1 MTWEGVIDNR
11 GLIRAVR
18 LTDRN
23 RRVIRWD
30 GLSGPTTDWGQHN
43 ARLIVAAP
51 EMLGVLERIVDIED
65 GTGMGVIGWSEAMD
79 DAREIVKKARG
90 EQWQ

>member
-18 LTDRN
+18 LSDRN
-23 RRVIRWD
+23 RRVVRWD
-30 GLSGPTTDWGQHN
+30 GLSGPTTEWGQHN

-51 EMLGVLERIVDIED
+51 AMLEVLQRIVDIED
-65 GTGMGVIGWSEAMD
+65 DHGMGAIGWSEAMD
-79 DAREIVKKARG
+79 DAREVIKKARG
-90 EQWQ
+90 K

>member
-18 LTDRN
+18 LSDRN
-23 RRVIRWD
+23 RRIVRWD
-30 GLSGPTTDWGQHN
+30 GLSGPTTEWGQAN
-43 ARLIVAAP
+43 ARLIVQAP
-51 EMLGVLERIVDIED
+51 AMLEMLQRIVDIED

-79 DAREIVKKARG
+79 SAREIVKKARG
-90 EQWQ
+90 K

>member
-18 LTDRN
+18 LSDRN

-30 GLSGPTTDWGQHN
+30 GLGGPTTEWGQAN
-43 ARLIVAAP
+43 ARLIVQAP
-51 EMLGVLERIVDIED
+51 AMLEVLQRIVDIED

-79 DAREIVKKARG
+79 SAREIVKKARG
-90 EQWQ
+90 K

>member
-18 LTDRN
+18 LSDRN

-30 GLSGPTTDWGQHN
+30 GLSGPTTDWGQAN
-43 ARLIVAAP
+43 ARLIVHAP
-51 EMLGVLERIVDIED
+51 AMLDVLERIVDIED
-65 GTGMGVIGWSEAMD
+65 STGMGAIGWSEAMD
-79 DAREIVKKARG
+79 DAREVIKKARG
-90 EQWQ
+90 

>member
-23 RRVIRWD
+23 RRVVRWD
-30 GLSGPTTDWGQHN
+30 GLSGPTTEWGQNN
-43 ARLIVAAP
+43 ARLIVQAP
-51 EMLGVLERIVDIED
+51 ELLEALERIVDIED
-65 GTGMGVIGWSEAMD
+65 GTGMGAIGWTEAMD
-79 DAREIVKKARG
+79 SAREVIKKARG
-90 EQWQ
+90 GQ